1 MIRFCDGMLEE
12 SHDVAEEI
20 GRETGEV
27 DERGVRGGVIRLR
40 EIVYKIVGIF
50 AIEPRWREKGK

>member
-50 AIEPRWREKGK
+50 AIEPR